1 MRKHEHTN
9 ASHTNRNEKCVRDK
23 GNVSLR
29 RGRHMPQL
37 QTTSSCSASARL
49 QVTNRVNNVRRRT
62 AKIVA
67 YFENVPRVSH
77 HSRINLWAES

>member
-1 MRKHEHTN
+1 
-9 ASHTNRNEKCVRDK
+9 
-23 GNVSLR
+23 
-29 RGRHMPQL
+29 MPQL
-37 QTTSSCSASARL
+37 QTTSSCSAPARL